1 MKRKRILTQFWLYF
15 LMLMLLLAAGCSSSN
30 DNNTPAPVK
39 QAKLVTISGTVTTAG
54 GIPVSG
60 VVMSAM
66 INLEV
71 MNISLFEGS
80 FDSDKFS
87 IVITK
92 ADGTYSLTV
101 PAALIENYTLI
112 LTPAKNGYAFAP
124 TERSIQV
131 GLADIPDQNFTATAV
146 TEFSQSDLT
155 GTTWRINLLRTGTE
169 NKWLRARIK
178 IVDSSG
184 TATCLSMSDSNNPP
198 TTDLCPV
205 APATFNLKFTVGS
218 DGVITQSGADAFG
231 NNDNMTMNSA
241 KNLMAGTAG
250 YGTSYQLMI
259 AQKDTVSTTAT
270 ALTSLYQ
277 PGYVQGANFVFHSLS
292 VGRAA
297 YGGKNEWRYGAGA
310 TTTGGVISILDEF
323 DPAGAATHPLAG
335 TTMSLDYTG
344 VVTIA
349 DAGGKGNDFVGFLSQ
364 DLHTIVGTYSAPLA
378 SPLLPPDCKLVVIQI
393 NDDQTTNEMT
403 GSSVNHLLA
412 VNEAGNAMFWGYH
425 DVDISRIGG
434 SLVPDILNLS
444 VFLNIMLSYN
454 WELSTSLTDIQKL
467 AMINLEKINI
477 SNNGEA
483 IIKTIGTSSTPS
495 VITFHGQLGCDGTF
509 MVGVRT
515 KTMPVEGVD
524 VDFYTLNVITH

>member
-30 DNNTPAPVK
+30 DNNTPAPAT
-39 QAKLVTISGTVTTAG
+39 QAKLITISGTVTTAG

-92 ADGTYSLTV
+92 ADGTYSIKV
-101 PAALIENYTLI
+101 PADLIGHYTLI
-112 LTPAKNGYAFAP
+112 LTPAKNGYRFTP
-124 TERSIQV
+124 TNLPIPV
-131 GLADIPDQNFTATAV
+131 GLEDIPNQNFTATAV
-146 TEFSQSDLT
+146 NEFSQSDLT

-169 NKWLRARIK
+169 NKWIRARIK

-184 TATCLSMSDSNNPP
+184 TATCLSMSSSDN
-198 TTDLCPV
+198 
-205 APATFNLKFTVGS
+205 PATDICPGATDPPFDLTFTMGA
-218 DGVITQSGADAFG
+218 DGVITQGGADAFG
-231 NNDNMTMNSA
+231 NSDNMTMNSG
-241 KNLMAGTAG
+241 KNLMAGTAS

-270 ALTSLYQ
+270 PLTSLYK
-277 PGYVQGANFVFHSLS
+277 PGYVDGANFVFHSLG
-292 VGRAA
+292 VGRVLAS
-297 YGGKNEWRYGAGA
+297 GTNEWRYGTGA
-310 TTTGGVISILDEF
+310 TDTAGLISILDEF
-323 DPAGAATHPLAG
+323 NPAGPATTPLYG

-349 DAGGKGNDFVGFLSQ
+349 NAGGMGNDFVGFLSG
-364 DLHTIVGTYSAPLA
+364 DLHTIVGTYSDTTTATVV
-378 SPLLPPDCKLVVIQI
+378 PDCKLLVIQI
-393 NDDQTTNEMT
+393 NDDQTTNSMT

-412 VNEAGNAMFWGYH
+412 VDAAGDAMFWGYH
-425 DVDISRIGG
+425 DVNISRIGG

-454 WELSTSLTDIQKL
+454 WELSVSLTDVQKL
-467 AMINLEKINI
+467 AMIRLEKIDI

-483 IIKTIGTSSTPS
+483 IIKTIGTPSTPS
-495 VITFHGQLGCDGTF
+495 VITFHGQLGYDGTF

-515 KTMPVEGVD
+515 KTLDTVD
-524 VDFYTLNVITH
+524 YYTLNVFTH